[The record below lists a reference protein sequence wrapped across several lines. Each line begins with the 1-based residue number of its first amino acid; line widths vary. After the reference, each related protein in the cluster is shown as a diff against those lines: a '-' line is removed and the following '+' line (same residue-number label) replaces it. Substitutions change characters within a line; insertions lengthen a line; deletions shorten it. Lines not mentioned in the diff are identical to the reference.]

1 MPKHKVFKDSDS
13 DDEFAEDVESSDEDS
28 PESNKDGK

>member
-13 DDEFAEDVESSDEDS
+13 DEEHDEDVESSDEDS
-28 PESNKDGK
+28 LAPKDGK